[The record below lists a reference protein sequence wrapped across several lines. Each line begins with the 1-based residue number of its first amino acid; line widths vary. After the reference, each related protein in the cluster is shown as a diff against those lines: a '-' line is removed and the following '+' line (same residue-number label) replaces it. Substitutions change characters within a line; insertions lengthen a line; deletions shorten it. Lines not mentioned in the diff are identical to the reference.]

1 MAAGVTSCPACE
13 APVVPDQR
21 YCLSCGTR
29 VGERRLDPLALLRS
43 RRAAAAATPTAPEL
57 PEAAASHAGFWRGA
71 GWAGFWRAAS
81 PRTLAAS
88 CLGLL
93 LGGALIGA
101 AFAPGPAGSLAAAAG
116 QIVVVGSAT
125 SGGAAQTGGPTASFA
140 PSGPVTPLAPAPSEP
155 AGPAPAAP
163 VEPVPEPDEPVTE
176 PPADTPA
183 EPEPEKPSIGHVYLV
198 VLPGAP
204 GAEVAF
210 GTDDDSAP
218 APGEPPNYL
227 RDELVPQGQLLT
239 EYKPVGTSAL
249 SNRLALISGQEPTPD
264 TEAGCPDYEKCLF
277 PPEAKTLADQ
287 LSTWGLEWR
296 AYVDGMEE
304 PCRRPDPLDPFVY
317 FHSVVDLATCSQY
330 VLPLDELP
338 PLDKPDKQAVF
349 NLVALSSPDQL
360 ETWLGPLLDSKP
372 YRKDGLVVILFDNAP
387 KALVLSPFV
396 DAGAT
401 NDKPYD
407 SYSLLKTVEERIGVG
422 EHLGK
427 ADDRKVRA
435 FGSDV
440 FNTELDPLQQL
451 EGQ

>member
-1 MAAGVTSCPACE
+1 MTSCPACE
-13 APVVPDQR
+13 ARVVPDQR
-21 YCLSCGTR
+21 YCLSCGER

-43 RRAAAAATPTAPEL
+43 RRATAAAPPAMSEL
-57 PEAAASHAGFWRGA
+57 PDAAPSRGDLWRG
-71 GWAGFWRAAS
+71 AS

-101 AFAPGPAGSLAAAAG
+101 AFAPGPARSLAAVAG
-116 QIVVVGSAT
+116 QIVVVGSS
-125 SGGAAQTGGPTASFA
+125 SGTGSTQSGGPTASFA
-140 PSGPVTPLAPAPSEP
+140 PTGPITPLAPAPAEP
-155 AGPAPAAP
+155 AAPAPAP
-163 VEPVPEPDEPVTE
+163 LVEPVPEPEVPLTE
-176 PPADTPA
+176 PPADTPQ
-183 EPEPEKPSIGHVYLV
+183 EPGPEKPSIGHVYLV
-198 VLPGAP
+198 VLPGGP
-204 GAEVAF
+204 GAEAAF
-210 GTDDDSAP
+210 GPEEDVAADAAQAP
-218 APGEPPNYL
+218 EPPVPPAEPPSYL

-239 EYKPVGTSAL
+239 GYVPVGTSSL

-330 VLPLDELP
+330 VLPLDE
-338 PLDKPDKQAVF
+338 PDRKAVF
-349 NLVALSSPDQL
+349 NLAAPSGTDQL
-360 ETWLGPLLDSKP
+360 ETWVGPLLDSKP
-372 YRKDGLVVILFDNAP
+372 YKKDGLVVILFDNAP
-387 KALVLSPFV
+387 RALVLSPFV
-396 DAGAT
+396 DAGTT

-407 SYSLLKTVEERIGVG
+407 SYSLLKTVEDRIGLG

-440 FNTELDPLQQL
+440 FNTELDPLQQP
-451 EGQ
+451 EAP

>member
-1 MAAGVTSCPACE
+1 VVT
-13 APVVPDQR
+13 DQR

-43 RRAAAAATPTAPEL
+43 RRAATAAPPAIPEL
-57 PEAAASHAGFWRGA
+57 PDDAPSRAGFWQG
-71 GWAGFWRAAS
+71 AS

-101 AFAPGPAGSLAAAAG
+101 AFAPGPAGSLAAAAR

-125 SGGAAQTGGPTASFA
+125 GAGGAQAGGPTASFA
-140 PSGPVTPLAPAPSEP
+140 PSGPVTPVAAAPAAP
-155 AGPAPAAP
+155 AAPAPAAP
-163 VEPVPEPDEPVTE
+163 VEPVPEPEAPLEE
-176 PPADTPA
+176 PPADTPQ

-198 VLPGAP
+198 VLPGGP
-204 GAEVAF
+204 GAEAAF
-210 GTDDDSAP
+210 GPDEDSAP
-218 APGEPPNYL
+218 AAAQAPDPTAPPDEPPSYL

-239 EYKPVGTSAL
+239 GYEPVGTSAL

-330 VLPLDELP
+330 VLPLD
-338 PLDKPDKQAVF
+338 KPDKKAV
-349 NLVALSSPDQL
+349 LSLAALSSADQL
-360 ETWLGPLLDSKP
+360 EPWVGPLLDSKP
-372 YRKDGLVVILFDNAP
+372 YKKDGLLVILFDNAP

-396 DAGAT
+396 DAGTT

-407 SYSLLKTVEERIGVG
+407 SYSLLKTVEDRIGLG

-435 FGSDV
+435 FGLDV
-440 FNTELDPLQQL
+440 FNTELDPLQQP
-451 EGQ
+451 EAP